1 MKRLELKQIIK
12 EEINKIIQE
21 SKEFDFKELV
31 QSIPNKVEYDNYL
44 DDPNYFYGYV
54 FSKPNKDHP
63 YYKIKIEYPENK
75 KGQLVKAERYKL
87 LSKTI

>member
-1 MKRLELKQIIK
+1 MRILELKQIIK
-12 EEINKIIQE
+12 KEIHKIIQE

-31 QSIPNKVEYDNYL
+31 PSIPNVAYDDYL

-54 FSKPNKDHP
+54 FSKPNGDHP